1 VSVIIAFV
9 VVMSGMAV
17 WWLSRQNLASKPW
30 LDVGEIDEISDTG
43 ASRIPTAKV
52 GLWLFLAIV
61 CTALALLVSAYFMRI
76 APDWRRLPEPPLL
89 WLNTGVLILSSFALH
104 RARVAAQRDQL
115 ERLKNSI
122 MVGGASAI
130 AFLVGQI
137 LVLAQLNDA
146 GHFVAGNPAVA
157 FFYLLT
163 VAHGLHLLG
172 GMVALGRSA
181 ARIWRGADT
190 SRIRLSTELCA
201 TYWHFLLLV
210 WALLF
215 GLLLLTGRFA
225 DFAQEIADFIC
236 RSPGS

>member
-1 VSVIIAFV
+1 MSVIIAFV
-9 VVMSGMAV
+9 VVMSAMVV
-17 WWLSRQNLASKPW
+17 WWLSRQGLASKPW
-30 LDVGEIDEISDTG
+30 LEVGQVDEVLDTG
-43 ASRIPTAKV
+43 ASRVPTAKI
-52 GLWLFLAIV
+52 GLWLFLAVV
-61 CTALALLVSAYFMRI
+61 CAALALLVSAYFMRI

-104 RARVAAQRDQL
+104 LARVAARRDQM
-115 ERLKNSI
+115 ERLRNSMI
-122 MVGGASAI
+122 VGGASAA
-130 AFLVGQI
+130 AFLAGQV

-181 ARIWRGADT
+181 ARIWGGADA
-190 SRIRLSTELCA
+190 SQLRLSTELCA
-201 TYWHFLLLV
+201 TYWHFLLVV

-236 RSPGS
+236 RSPGA